1 MDNLVVTSCLAANT
15 HAAGRAVADYIGQ
28 RLGIHTEFVVDID
41 WQERVRLLD
50 SGQIHLGWICG
61 LLYVTNADG
70 LVPQLA
76 LLAAPVMQEAR
87 YRSQPVYYSD
97 IVVRSDSPFH
107 SFEDLQGVR
116 WVYNEPGSYSGYYI
130 VCHRLAKREASLDY
144 FGSVLE
150 SGAHINSLQMLRDGY
165 ADVAVLDSTLL
176 DYEIMRQPSLAQELR
191 VIETLGPS
199 PVPPWV
205 INRQLPRDL
214 RHQLCE
220 LLLAM
225 HLDPEGQTALATGDV
240 SRFVAVTDSDYQLI
254 RDVAHSAR
262 LVAVSA

>member
-1 MDNLVVTSCLAANT
+1 MDKLVVTSCLAANT
-15 HAAGRAVADYIGQ
+15 HVAGRAVTEYIGQ
-28 RLGIHTEFVVDID
+28 RLGIATEFAVNMD

-50 SGQIHLGWICG
+50 NGQIHLGWICG
-61 LLYVTNADG
+61 LLYVTKVDR

-76 LLAAPVMQEAR
+76 LLAAPVMQKAR

-97 IVVRSDSPFH
+97 VVVRRDSPFH
-107 SFEDLQGVR
+107 SFDDLQGAS

-130 VCHRLAKREASLDY
+130 VCHRLAKRGASLDY

-150 SGAHINSLQMLRDGY
+150 SGAHSNSLQMLRDGQ
-165 ADVAVLDSTLL
+165 ADVTVLDSTLL
-176 DYEIMRQPSLAQELR
+176 DYEMMRQPSLAQELR

-205 INRQLPRDL
+205 MSLQLPRDL
-214 RHQLCE
+214 RQQLRE

-225 HLDPEGQTALATGDV
+225 HIDPEGQSALTGGGI
-240 SRFVAVTDSDYQLI
+240 SRFVAATDGDYQLI
-254 RDVAHSAR
+254 RDVAHLARPVVLSA
-262 LVAVSA
+262 